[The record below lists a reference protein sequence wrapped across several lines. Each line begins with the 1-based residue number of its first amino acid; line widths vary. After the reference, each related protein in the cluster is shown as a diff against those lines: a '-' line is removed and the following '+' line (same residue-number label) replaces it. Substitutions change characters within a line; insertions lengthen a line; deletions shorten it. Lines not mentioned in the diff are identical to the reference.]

1 MSPNNKKKQQ
11 HKVSHKLGDVIWR
24 ELGVQLNKEHQGS
37 DWGGE
42 LSPNM
47 LLYAAED
54 SRILLPLITA
64 IESKIV
70 DANLRK
76 VTGIECR
83 ALPAIT
89 WMANA
94 GVPFDS
100 EGWRSCLDH
109 KEAEL
114 GPLKD
119 TLDELAPSGDK
130 GWNWNSPKQVIEAF
144 SLLGVKLSDTKAE
157 TLSRYEHP
165 LAKALLEYRKTSK
178 LVGTYGPNLLKFVE
192 GGRIYGSWWQN
203 GAGTGRM
210 ASSSP
215 NLQNLPPEVR
225 CYVKAPAGRVLVV
238 ADYSQEELRIA
249 AKISGDK
256 RMLPA
261 FANGED
267 IHTITARSLTGH
279 EEVTKQ
285 ERKLAKAVNFGLLY
299 GMSPGGLRNYAR
311 ASYGVEMTRE
321 EAERYWQHFFETYP
335 GLRAWHD
342 REYLQ
347 LKKHGSTET
356 RTLTG
361 RRRTGV
367 TKLTERLNSPVQG
380 TGADG
385 LKLALALLYERR
397 EECLG
402 AVPILAV
409 HDEVVVECPEEQ
421 AEEVAV
427 FVEEIMVAGMDKV
440 LNSGLGSDHPERVPV
455 KVDVEVVE
463 SWSEG

>member
-1 MSPNNKKKQQ
+1 MNPNKKQ
-11 HKVSHKLGDVIWR
+11 KVSHKLGDVVWR
-24 ELGVQLNKEHQGS
+24 ELRVQLDKEHQGS

-54 SRILLPLITA
+54 SRVLFHLVDALW
-64 IESKIV
+64 SKIRE
-70 DANLRK
+70 ANLHK
-76 VTGIECR
+76 VADIECR

-100 EGWRSCLDH
+100 EGWRSCLDG
-109 KEAEL
+109 KEAAL
-114 GPLKD
+114 GRLRAH
-119 TLDELAPSGDK
+119 LDELAPDPPEDTR
-130 GWNWNSPKQVIEAF
+130 WNWNSPKQIIEAF
-144 SLLGVKLSDTKAE
+144 HLLGVKLSDTKGE
-157 TLSRYEHP
+157 TLARSEHP
-165 LAKALLEYRKTSK
+165 LAKALLDYRKTSK

-225 CYVKAPAGRVLVV
+225 SYVTAPAGRVLVV
-238 ADYSQEELRIA
+238 ADYSQIELRIA
-249 AKISGDK
+249 AKIAGEE
-256 RMLPA
+256 RMLAA
-261 FANGED
+261 FANGEN
-267 IHTITARSLTGH
+267 IHTSTARSLTGR

-311 ASYGVEMTRE
+311 ASYGIEMTKE
-321 EAERYWQHFFETYP
+321 EAERYWREFFETYP

-380 TGADG
+380 TGAEG
-385 LKLALALLYERR
+385 IKLSLALLYERR
-397 EECLG
+397 GEYPG

-421 AEEVAV
+421 AEEVKAWLV
-427 FVEEIMVAGMDKV
+427 KAMVDGMDEV
-440 LNSGLGSDHPERVPV
+440 LNSGLDTDNLERVPV
-455 KVDVEVVE
+455 KLDVEVVD
-463 SWSEG
+463 SWDVG

>member
-1 MSPNNKKKQQ
+1 MSPNNNRK
-11 HKVSHKLGDVIWR
+11 KVSHKLEDVVWR
-24 ELGVQLNKEHQGS
+24 ELGVQLNKEHQAS

-42 LSPNM
+42 LIPDM

-54 SRILLPLITA
+54 SRVLLHLLEALGP
-64 IESKIV
+64 KIQEA
-70 DANLRK
+70 DLHK
-76 VTGIECR
+76 VADIECR

-109 KEAEL
+109 KEVSL
-114 GPLKD
+114 GRLRAN
-119 TLDELAPSGDK
+119 LDELAPDPPGSE

-144 SLLGVKLSDTKAE
+144 SLQGVKLSDTKGE

-178 LVGTYGPNLLKFVE
+178 LVSTYGPNLLKFVE

-225 CYVKAPAGRVLVV
+225 RYVKAPTGQVLVV
-238 ADYSQEELRIA
+238 ADYSQIELRIA
-249 AKISGDK
+249 AKIFREE
-256 RMLPA
+256 RMLAA
-261 FANGED
+261 FVNDED
-267 IHTITARSLTGH
+267 IHAITARSLTGH

-347 LKKHGSTET
+347 IKKHGSTET

-397 EECLG
+397 GECPG

-421 AEEVAV
+421 AEEVKAWLV
-427 FVEEIMVAGMDKV
+427 KAMVDGMDEV
-440 LNSGLGSDHPERVPV
+440 LNSGLDTGHPERVPV
-455 KVDVEVVE
+455 KVEVEVVD
-463 SWSEG
+463 SWGER

>member
-1 MSPNNKKKQQ
+1 MNPNKKQ
-11 HKVSHKLGDVIWR
+11 KVSHKLEAVVWR
-24 ELGVQLNKEHQGS
+24 ELGIPLVKEHQGS
-37 DWGGE
+37 DWGRE
-42 LSPNM
+42 LTSDM

-54 SRILLPLITA
+54 SRVLLHLVEALEP
-64 IESKIV
+64 KIRE
-70 DANLRK
+70 ANLHK
-76 VTGIECR
+76 VADIECR

-100 EGWRSCLDH
+100 EGWRNCLDD
-109 KEAEL
+109 KEAAL
-114 GPLKD
+114 RRLRAN
-119 TLDELAPSGDK
+119 LDDLAPDPPGSE
-130 GWNWNSPKQVIEAF
+130 GWNWNSPKQVIDAF
-144 SLLGVKLSDTKAE
+144 RLLGVKLSDTKGE
-157 TLSRYEHP
+157 TLARSEHP

-225 CYVKAPAGRVLVV
+225 RYVKAPAGRVLVV
-238 ADYSQEELRIA
+238 ADYSQVELRIA
-249 AKISGDK
+249 AKISRDK
-256 RMLPA
+256 RMLAA
-261 FANGED
+261 FANDED
-267 IHTITARSLTGH
+267 IHTITARSLTGR

-299 GMSPGGLRNYAR
+299 GMTPGGLRNYAR
-311 ASYGVEMTRE
+311 ASYGIEMTKE
-321 EAERYWQHFFETYP
+321 EAERYWREYFETYP

-342 REYLQ
+342 REYVQ

-397 EECLG
+397 AECPG

-409 HDEVVVECPEEQ
+409 HDELVVECPEEQ
-421 AEEVAV
+421 AEEVKAWLV
-427 FVEEIMVAGMDKV
+427 KAMVDGMNEV
-440 LNSGLGSDHPERVPV
+440 LNPDLADDYPDWVPV
-455 KVDVEVVE
+455 EVEAEILE
-463 SWSEG
+463 SWGD

>member
-1 MSPNNKKKQQ
+1 MSPTNNRK
-11 HKVSHKLGDVIWR
+11 KVSHKLGDVVRR
-24 ELGVQLNKEHQGS
+24 ELGVQLDKEHQGS
-37 DWGGE
+37 DWGGA

-54 SRILLPLITA
+54 SGVLLPLITA
-64 IESKIV
+64 LESKIAAADLKWV
-70 DANLRK
+70 AD
-76 VTGIECR
+76 IECR

-100 EGWRSCLDH
+100 EGWRSSLDH
-109 KEAEL
+109 KEVSL
-114 GPLKD
+114 GRLKD
-119 TLDELAPSGDK
+119 TLDELAPDHPGDK
-130 GWNWNSPKQVIEAF
+130 MWNWNSPKQIIEAF
-144 SLLGVKLSDTKAE
+144 GLQGVKLSDTKGE

-192 GGRIYGSWWQN
+192 DGRIYGSWWQN

-210 ASSSP
+210 ACSKP
-215 NLQNLPPEVR
+215 NLQNLPAEVR
-225 CYVKAPAGRVLVV
+225 RYVKAPAGRVLVV
-238 ADYSQEELRIA
+238 ADYSQIELRIA
-249 AKISGDK
+249 AKISREE
-256 RMLPA
+256 RMLAA

-267 IHTITARSLTGH
+267 IHTITARSLTGRK
-279 EEVTKQ
+279 EVTKQ

-299 GMSPGGLRNYAR
+299 GMSSGGLSNYAR
-311 ASYGVEMTRE
+311 ASYGVEMTKE
-321 EAERYWQHFFETYP
+321 QAERYWREFFETYP

-342 REYLQ
+342 REYRQ

-367 TKLTERLNSPVQG
+367 TKLTQRLNSPVQG

-385 LKLALALLYERR
+385 IKLALALLYERR
-397 EECLG
+397 GECPG

-421 AEEVAV
+421 AEQVAI
-427 FVEEIMVAGMDKV
+427 FTAEIMVAGMEEV
-440 LNSGLGSDHPERVPV
+440 LNSGLDVDHSERVPV
-455 KVDVEVVE
+455 KVDVEVVD
-463 SWSEG
+463 SWCQG